1 VPAEPPPSP
10 GERRAG
16 ALTSHIL
23 PASATMVGVCVTVLS
38 IVKLA
43 SPGTLGY
50 IIDKFLALGS
60 LVFLASAML
69 SFVSIRSQAARLEAV
84 AEWVFLAGLGLLSAV
99 TVVIAFAIA

>member
-1 VPAEPPPSP
+1 MDE
-10 GERRAG
+10 GRIG
-16 ALTSHIL
+16 ALSSHIL

-50 IIDKFLALGS
+50 IIDKLLALGS
-60 LVFLASAML
+60 LVFLTSAML
-69 SFVSIRSQAARLEAV
+69 SFVSIRAPMRAFRLEAM
-84 AEWVFLAGLGLLSAV
+84 AEWIFLGGLGLLTAV